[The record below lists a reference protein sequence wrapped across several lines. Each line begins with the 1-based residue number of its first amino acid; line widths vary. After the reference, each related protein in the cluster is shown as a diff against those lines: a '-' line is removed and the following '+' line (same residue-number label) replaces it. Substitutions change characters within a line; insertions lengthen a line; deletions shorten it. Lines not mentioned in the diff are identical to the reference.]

1 MIRLLPFIAIPI
13 LIISGL
19 GYWRYVASKPSLTTP
34 QTVAQDTPP
43 VEVPKT
49 LPGASLENRI
59 QSLEDTITKLVPK
72 VNNLKSPSPQAGSS
86 SGAADSRLAN
96 IEAAIIELKARVAAL
111 EKGSTT
117 TTQTTAKSATVYIPL
132 GSGGG
137 GGDKNWITDN
147 NYGATIDPAE
157 YPGYSS
163 MQLEVN
169 FRLTQKS
176 GTAYTRLY
184 NVTDQSS
191 KEQVST
197 TSDAFSWQTS
207 AGFTLPAG
215 KKTYTLQMKS
225 SEGADVQLQSA
236 RIKVN
241 F

>member
-1 MIRLLPFIAIPI
+1 M
-13 LIISGL
+13 
-19 GYWRYVASKPSLTTP
+19 GYLRYTGTKQNLATSKAVS
-34 QTVAQDTPP
+34 QDQGP

-49 LPGASLENRI
+49 LPGATLEDRMKN
-59 QSLEDTITKLVPK
+59 LEDTILKLVPQ
-72 VNNLKSPSPQAGSS
+72 VNNLKSSTNPTTQNTSS
-86 SGAADSRLAN
+86 LDNKMKGLETAVT
-96 IEAAIIELKARVAAL
+96 ELKARVSVL

-117 TTQTTAKSATVYIPL
+117 TTQSQLKSATVYIPL

-137 GGDKNWITDN
+137 GGDKDWVSNSS
-147 NYGATIDPAE
+147 YGATIDPSE
-157 YPGYSS
+157 YPGYST

-176 GTAYTRLY
+176 GTAYARLY
-184 NVTDQSS
+184 NVTDQTA

-197 TSDAFSWQTS
+197 TSDGFSWQTS
-207 AGFTLPAG
+207 YGFTLPAG

-225 SEGADVQLQSA
+225 TEGVEVQLQSA